1 MITSKNKII
10 RKSSSRFN
18 IDGKN
23 KNEIQNNQQE
33 IIFDNNNL
41 IKSSENLEKPNS
53 EIINKKREDEDEIG
67 H

>member
-10 RKSSSRFN
+10 RKFSSRFN

-23 KNEIQNNQQE
+23 KNEIQNNQQD

-41 IKSSENLEKPNS
+41 IKSSDNLEKPNS